1 MTGFSGMEGRH
12 TRVSTPAGPGG
23 VDAEEAGWLC
33 GAEGPEELGLEGSDL
48 GTLVDDPRLAAEGP

>member
-1 MTGFSGMEGRH
+1 MYLH
-12 TRVSTPAGPGG
+12 PAGPGG